1 MRTGAVWQALMAGS
15 LSVVPPLPGQ
25 APQRAT
31 APEDSWVGRSAL
43 YEVFVQDFSPEG
55 TFRGVIAGLDR
66 IQASG
71 ANVVWLMP
79 VHPIGVAGRK
89 GTLGSPYAA
98 RDYRAINPAY
108 GTADDLRALIEAIHA
123 KGMKV
128 ILDWVP
134 DHTSVDHPW
143 VREHPD
149 YYVKDEQGRPS
160 VPRDPKGKL
169 TDWTD
174 VAQLDYGN
182 PALRR
187 EMIAAM
193 RWWLTEFGIDGFRMD
208 VAGFVPDAFWREAT
222 PALRAAVPRPI
233 LLLAE

>member
-1 MRTGAVWQALMAGS
+1 MAAS
-15 LSVVPPLPGQ
+15 LSVVPAPLNK

-108 GTADDLRALIEAIHA
+108 GNAADLRALIEAIHA

-149 YYVKDEQGRPS
+149 YYVKDE
-160 VPRDPKGKL
+160 
-169 TDWTD
+169 
-174 VAQLDYGN
+174 
-182 PALRR
+182 
-187 EMIAAM
+187 
-193 RWWLTEFGIDGFRMD
+193 
-208 VAGFVPDAFWREAT
+208 
-222 PALRAAVPRPI
+222 
-233 LLLAE
+233 